1 MSPAAAIV
9 QPVAEPFA
17 DGLNL
22 RATAFAALIHGAG
35 AEEMLGLAQTEEIV
49 PKAMRRRLSLYD
61 MAAARCIAG
70 LAAPVAG
77 GKGTD
82 EDIVF
87 ASRYGNMAV
96 TFDLLTQVITD
107 DLLSPAKFSVSVH
120 NAAAGAASM
129 VAKNRAGHTAV
140 SGLERTVAAGLT
152 EAWTRIADGASSVIC
167 IYSDIA
173 LMAPY
178 AEFDEAGPSVTLAVR
193 FSAGS
198 VDGAHVLGDGRRGA
212 EAFARALAA
221 GAGGVTWRP

>member
-1 MSPAAAIV
+1 MLPAAMPFK
-9 QPVAEPFA
+9 QEPRPSE
-17 DGLNL
+17 DGLGL
-22 RATAFAALIHGAG
+22 RATAFAALIQDGG
-35 AEEMLGLAQTEEIV
+35 SDETLGLTATEAVV

-70 LAAPVAG
+70 LAAAAVDDMGA
-77 GKGTD
+77 D

-96 TFDLLTQVITD
+96 TFDLLAQIVGD
-107 DLLSPAKFSVSVH
+107 ELLSPAKFSVSVH

-129 VAKNRAGHTAV
+129 VARNRAGHTAV
-140 SGLERTVAAGLT
+140 SALERTAAAGLT
-152 EAWTRIADGASSVIC
+152 EAWTRIADGAPTVIC
-167 IYSDIA
+167 VYSDIA
-173 LMAPY
+173 LMTPY
-178 AEFDEAGPSVTLAVR
+178 AEFDEAGPSVTLAIR

-198 VDGAHVLGDGRRGA
+198 PDNAHVLGDGRRGA